1 MTPTSQQWPWA
12 FFRLQPKHM
21 HNRLTLF
28 DGQSIKSKDLSGW
41 SADEW
46 HTVFGSYFGHDD
58 VSPRSLYSVVGWL
71 YACVNLRADRV
82 SAMPW
87 AIFKGENKVLSDEDD
102 LTDYPFLDNLTD
114 LLELTESALCILG
127 YAYWFKARNLRNQP
141 LGLRWFAP
149 DTMQVIYDRN
159 QGIAG
164 FRRLLDPTRTM
175 QAGIDFTP
183 DDIVYFRLSN
193 ALSELE
199 PGTPPAQAAMADAS
213 VLHNMNDFKNS
224 FFARG
229 AIKATMLSMD
239 ENIDPDE
246 AKKVEAWYKRFFSGI
261 KQAWS
266 TATIIGKV
274 EAIVVGEG
282 LESLSNSEL
291 TLESRQA
298 IATALGV
305 PDSIISANAANFAT
319 AQQDEINFLS
329 NCIIPESRL
338 IERTL
343 NRQLFAATGLRF
355 KFEPERLSAMQEDE
369 EQRASSY
376 ATYVNAKIRPSIA
389 AQLVGLNLP
398 DGVTFEMLD
407 ADLAAEQELQRQQ
420 TEAQIARLNAPQQGQ
435 IAERS
440 SARDEEVRRLK
451 RWAKGKKSP
460 DVDAFHS
467 HVLEREEKMLALGIQ
482 EDAGAEDAPF
492 PASDTQ
498 WSHYP

>member
-1 MTPTSQQWPWA
+1 LP
-12 FFRLQPKHM
+12 
-21 HNRLTLF
+21 RLTLF
-28 DGQSIKSKDLSGW
+28 DGASIKSKDLSGW

-46 HTVFGSYFGHDD
+46 STVFGSYFGHDD

-87 AIFKGENKVLSDEDD
+87 AIFKGETKVLSDEDD

-127 YAYWFKARNLRNQP
+127 YAYWFKQRNLRNQP

-159 QGIAG
+159 QGITG

-193 ALSELE
+193 AMSELE

-213 VLHNMNDFKNS
+213 VLHNMSAFKS
-224 FFARG
+224 AYFERG
-229 AIKATMLSMD
+229 AIKATILT
-239 ENIDPDE
+239 IDGNPAE
-246 AKKVEAWYKRFFSGI
+246 AEVKKLEQWWKRFFSGVRS
-261 KQAWS
+261 AWA
-266 TATIIGKV
+266 TAAVRAGVTPV
-274 EAIVVGEG
+274 VVGEG

-291 TLESRQA
+291 TIESRQA

-398 DGVTFEMLD
+398 DGITFEMLD

-420 TEAQIARLNAPQQGQ
+420 TEAQIARLNAGPQAQLP
-435 IAERS
+435 ERS
-440 SARDEEVRRLK
+440 SARDDEVRRLK
-451 RWAKGKKSP
+451 RWAKGKKAP

-467 HVLEREEKMLALGIQ
+467 HILERDEKMLALGIQ
-482 EDAGAEDAPF
+482 ACPDARGEDAGAEDAPF